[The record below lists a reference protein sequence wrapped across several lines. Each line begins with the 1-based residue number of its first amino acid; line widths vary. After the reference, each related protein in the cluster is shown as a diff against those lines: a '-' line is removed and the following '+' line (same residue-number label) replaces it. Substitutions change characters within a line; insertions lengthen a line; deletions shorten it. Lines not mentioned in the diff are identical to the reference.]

1 MHAIWEKLEKRE
13 KASLVGVYAA
23 SLALVWTLGYGWGRS
38 SSASS
43 SMQTAGVST
52 QGSVEVIDLNQ
63 PPKPEAAPTEST
75 APTEPTPSAE
85 VVVHVSGAVK
95 RAGVYRLA
103 PDSRVADAIEQ
114 AGGATEHADLDALN
128 LAEPLQDG
136 QKIHVPRKGEVS
148 AAYRRKR
155 RAVANASR
163 RATSRCRHDAVPHQP
178 QHRHRRATG
187 SHSRH
192 RSRAGAADYRVPPDA
207 RQVRVGRRTAGGAWD
222 WREAAGEYAPVCDGQ
237 IRGYSSSTQV
247 CGW

>member
-38 SSASS
+38 SSASNL
-43 SMQTAGVST
+43 MHTAGVST
-52 QGSVEVIDLNQ
+52 QGSVEVIDLSQ
-63 PPKPEAAPTEST
+63 PPKPEAALTEPT

-148 AAYRRKR
+148 PPTVASVAPSRTPRNAPQ
-155 RAVANASR
+155 AVAA
-163 RATSRCRHDAVPHQP
+163 ATTQFPINLNT
-178 QHRHRRATG
+178 ATAEQLEAIPG
-187 SHSRH
+187 IGPVLAQRIIEYRQTHGRFQSVDELLEVHGI
-192 RSRAGAADYRVPPDA
+192 GAKRLESMRPYV
-207 RQVRVGRRTAGGAWD
+207 VVK
-222 WREAAGEYAPVCDGQ
+222 
-237 IRGYSSSTQV
+237 
-247 CGW
+247 

>member
-1 MHAIWEKLEKRE
+1 MYSLWEKLEKRE

-38 SSASS
+38 SSASNL
-43 SMQTAGVST
+43 MHTAGVST

-148 AAYRRKR
+148 LPTVASVAPSRTPRSAPQAAATATPQFPINLNTATAEQLEAIPGIGPVLAQRIIEYRQTHGRFQSVDELLEVRGIGPKR
-155 RAVANASR
+155 LENMRPYV
-163 RATSRCRHDAVPHQP
+163 V
-178 QHRHRRATG
+178 
-187 SHSRH
+187 
-192 RSRAGAADYRVPPDA
+192 VK
-207 RQVRVGRRTAGGAWD
+207 
-222 WREAAGEYAPVCDGQ
+222 
-237 IRGYSSSTQV
+237 
-247 CGW
+247 

>member
-1 MHAIWEKLEKRE
+1 MHSIWEKLEKRE
-13 KASLVGVYAA
+13 KASLIGVYAA

-148 AAYRRKR
+148 PPTVASVAPSRTPRSAPQAAATATTQFPINLNTATADQLEAIPGIGPVLAQRIIEYRQTRGRFQSVDELLEVRGIGAKR
-155 RAVANASR
+155 LENMRPYV
-163 RATSRCRHDAVPHQP
+163 T
-178 QHRHRRATG
+178 
-187 SHSRH
+187 
-192 RSRAGAADYRVPPDA
+192 
-207 RQVRVGRRTAGGAWD
+207 VR
-222 WREAAGEYAPVCDGQ
+222 
-237 IRGYSSSTQV
+237 
-247 CGW
+247 

>member
-1 MHAIWEKLEKRE
+1 MYSLWEKLEKRE

-43 SMQTAGVST
+43 PMQVAGVSP
-52 QGSVEVIDLNQ
+52 QSSVEVIDLSQ
-63 PPKPEAAPTEST
+63 PPKPEAVPTEPT

-95 RAGVYRLA
+95 KSGVYRLA

-114 AGGATEHADLDALN
+114 AGGATQNADLDALN

-148 AAYRRKR
+148 AP
-155 RAVANASR
+155 AVASVAPSR
-163 RATSRCRHDAVPHQP
+163 SPRSAPQAAAATTQFPINLNT
-178 QHRHRRATG
+178 ATAEQLEAIPG
-187 SHSRH
+187 IGPVLAQRIIE
-192 RSRAGAADYRVPPDA
+192 YRQTHGRFQSVDELLE
-207 RQVRVGRRTAGGAWD
+207 VRGIGPKRLENMRPYV
-222 WREAAGEYAPVCDGQ
+222 V
-237 IRGYSSSTQV
+237 V
-247 CGW
+247 K

>member
-1 MHAIWEKLEKRE
+1 MYSLWEKLEKRE

-43 SMQTAGVST
+43 PMQVAGVSP
-52 QGSVEVIDLNQ
+52 QSSVEVIDLSQ
-63 PPKPEAAPTEST
+63 PPKPEAVPTEPT

-103 PDSRVADAIEQ
+103 PAAESPTPSSRQ
-114 AGGATEHADLDALN
+114 AAQPNADLDALN

-148 AAYRRKR
+148 APT
-155 RAVANASR
+155 VAS
-163 RATSRCRHDAVPHQP
+163 
-178 QHRHRRATG
+178 
-187 SHSRH
+187 
-192 RSRAGAADYRVPPDA
+192 VPPSRTPRGTPQA
-207 RQVRVGRRTAGGAWD
+207 AAATPQFPINLNTATAEQLEAIPGIGPVLAQRIIEYRQTHGRFQSVDELLEVRGIGPKRLENMRPYV
-222 WREAAGEYAPVCDGQ
+222 V
-237 IRGYSSSTQV
+237 V
-247 CGW
+247 K

>member
-1 MHAIWEKLEKRE
+1 MYSLWEKLEKRE
-13 KASLVGVYAA
+13 KALLVGIYAA

-38 SSASS
+38 SSASNP
-43 SMQTAGVST
+43 MHTAGVST

-136 QKIHVPRKGEVS
+136 QKIHVPRKGEASAPTTASVS
-148 AAYRRKR
+148 PPRTPR
-155 RAVANASR
+155 RAPQAAAVQFPINLNT
-163 RATSRCRHDAVPHQP
+163 ATAEQLEAIPGIGPVLAQRIIE
-178 QHRHRRATG
+178 
-187 SHSRH
+187 
-192 RSRAGAADYRVPPDA
+192 YRQTHGRFQSVDELLE
-207 RQVRVGRRTAGGAWD
+207 VRGIGPKRLESMRPYVTVR
-222 WREAAGEYAPVCDGQ
+222 
-237 IRGYSSSTQV
+237 
-247 CGW
+247 

>member
-43 SMQTAGVST
+43 PMQVAGVST

-63 PPKPEAAPTEST
+63 PPKPEAALTEPT

-95 RAGVYRLA
+95 KSGVYRLA
-103 PDSRVADAIEQ
+103 PESRVADAIEQ

-148 AAYRRKR
+148 AP
-155 RAVANASR
+155 AVASVAPSR
-163 RATSRCRHDAVPHQP
+163 SPRSAPQAAAATP
-178 QHRHRRATG
+178 QFPINLNTATAEQLEAIPG
-187 SHSRH
+187 IGPVLAQRIIE
-192 RSRAGAADYRVPPDA
+192 YRQTRGRFQSVDELLE
-207 RQVRVGRRTAGGAWD
+207 VRGIGPKRLESMRPYV
-222 WREAAGEYAPVCDGQ
+222 V
-237 IRGYSSSTQV
+237 V
-247 CGW
+247 K

>member
-1 MHAIWEKLEKRE
+1 MYGTWEKLDKRE
-13 KASLVGVYAA
+13 KASLIGIYAA

-148 AAYRRKR
+148 PPTVASVAPSRTPRSAPQAAAAATQFPINLNTATAEQLEAIPGIGPVLAQRIIEYRQTRGRFQSVDELLEVRGIGSKR
-155 RAVANASR
+155 LENMRPYV
-163 RATSRCRHDAVPHQP
+163 V
-178 QHRHRRATG
+178 
-187 SHSRH
+187 
-192 RSRAGAADYRVPPDA
+192 VK
-207 RQVRVGRRTAGGAWD
+207 
-222 WREAAGEYAPVCDGQ
+222 
-237 IRGYSSSTQV
+237 
-247 CGW
+247 